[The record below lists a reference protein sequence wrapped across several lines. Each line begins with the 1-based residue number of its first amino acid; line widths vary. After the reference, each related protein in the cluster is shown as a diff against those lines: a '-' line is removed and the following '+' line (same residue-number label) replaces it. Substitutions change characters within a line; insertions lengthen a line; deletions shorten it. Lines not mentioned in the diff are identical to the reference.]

1 MLSEGRTTTQRSR
14 YIALVTDSEG
24 RLVGKRYLLVR
35 SLGHG
40 GMGEVW
46 QAWDKFLH
54 RHVAVKEVLRR
65 AGAAQRTLREARAA
79 AKLRHPGIVKVHDV
93 ITDDDRPWI
102 VMELIDGRSL
112 ADCLR
117 ADGQLTERRAAE
129 IGMQVVRALDV
140 AHQQGVVHRDVKPSN
155 IMLDG
160 DLPILTDFGIAF
172 IEGGTAITPM
182 GEAVGSW
189 EYMAPERFKGLATSA
204 SDLWSV
210 GIVLYEVV
218 VGRTPFRYIDMA
230 STARAIMEDDLVKNY
245 STDRLWPVIEGLLRK
260 DPAERL
266 TAEAAV
272 SMLAEV
278 AGTAPSAPVSQE
290 TVPAKPVRTQ
300 LARPVPVT
308 DPRGTDAR
316 TRHDAGAFAAPPD
329 PDVTQPVVLPGDVTE
344 EPFVPPRPRRSL
356 RPMWVVLGAVVVVA
370 ALVFVAISLWPTPER
385 EVTLVTDTSQPG
397 FVIDVP
403 AGWTRSVTDAGT
415 ISDAQWQGVQ
425 DNPKIGGLTVDV
437 LSDPSTTAPYSYLVV
452 KDGTENNNHRD
463 NHSYQRLN
471 LTNTGTSQYSGGEA
485 ELEYTYKS
493 AATNTWFHVRYRAM
507 LPPSHLYL
515 LKFSMS
521 ADDEQTLKSRWGD
534 AQPTLDKIRDSF
546 HPR

>member
-1 MLSEGRTTTQRSR
+1 M
-14 YIALVTDSEG
+14 TDSEG